1 MGAAVCDAR
10 AMTDWRETNRAYWDE
25 RVPTHVESAFYDV
38 DGFLAGQSSLRP
50 FEVEEVGAVAGR
62 TLVHPQCHF
71 GLDTLS
77 WARLGAR
84 VTGLDFSAR
93 AVAAARD
100 VAARAGLAAEFVQA
114 DLYDAVQALG
124 GRRFDVVYTG
134 LGALNWLPDVERWAK
149 VMAALVAPGGM
160 FYLAEFHPFVDTL
173 ADDDLTVVHPYFRS
187 GPMEWNEPG
196 TYADLEAPTEHN
208 RTLEWNHG
216 VGAVVSALIAA
227 GLRIELLHEHDY
239 MLFPRWPFLEKAG
252 RDAYRLPA
260 DRPSLPLMYSVRATL
275 PA

>member
-1 MGAAVCDAR
+1 MPLRARHAVLGAARR
-10 AMTDWRETNRAYWDE
+10 AG
-25 RVPTHVESAFYDV
+25 H
-38 DGFLAGQSSLRP
+38 
-50 FEVEEVGAVAGR
+50 
-62 TLVHPQCHF
+62 
-71 GLDTLS
+71 
-77 WARLGAR
+77 
-84 VTGLDFSAR
+84 
-93 AVAAARD
+93 
-100 VAARAGLAAEFVQA
+100 RAGLLGAGLEAEFVQA
-114 DLYDAVQALG
+114 DLYDAVPALG

-134 LGALNWLPDVERWAK
+134 LGALNWLPDAGRWAE
-149 VMAALVAPGGM
+149 VMATLLAPGGT

-173 ADDDLTVVHPYFRS
+173 ADEDLTVVHPYFRT

-196 TYADLEAPTEHN
+196 TYADLQAPTEHN

-216 VGAVVSALIAA
+216 VGAVVSALIDA

-239 MLFPRWPFLEKAG
+239 TLFPRWPFLEKAG